1 MAVGIESRRKTTS
14 GRFYEIED
22 GESYPSVTT
31 ILQAIGKPALINWA
45 AKEERELV
53 LGVASELYQDA
64 MKLNPPLS
72 TTAWVLSMESR
83 LGKQRAHQR
92 LLAKAGDLG
101 TQAHQMIEWE
111 LRRRLGITSPKPE
124 IEDKA
129 LWAFMAWEDWAKAVQ
144 LKPLLVEQVIYS
156 RQFGYAGTM
165 DLLCE
170 INVPG
175 LIKYFWDKNKQVP
188 EVLAALNCE
197 WAVTLADWKTG
208 KAIYQEAALQ
218 NAAYRYGLK
227 EMGHGDPL
235 IGLIV
240 RLPKIETDPEFEVAV
255 VGDTKPLMDVFLAT
269 KTLWTWMQ
277 IAERAYQ
284 EKRAAAKAE
293 EKEVL
298 SPRDIMPTHIAVPQ
312 APSETPTA
320 SKVAAEPTTTP
331 GTAAAAPKKR
341 KRKPNVTPANLGP
354 VIEMLKPG
362 ETLTDLGGGKQVSVP
377 G

>member
-72 TTAWVLSMESR
+72 STAWVLSMEGR

-101 TQAHQMIEWE
+101 TQAHSMIEWE
-111 LRRRLGITSPKPE
+111 LRRRLGIASEKPT

-129 LWAFMAWEDWAKAVQ
+129 LWAFMAWEDWAKAVR
-144 LKPLLVEQVIYS
+144 LKPILVEQVVYS
-156 RQFGYAGTM
+156 KQFGYAGTM

-170 INVPG
+170 VSVPG
-175 LIKYFWDKNKQVP
+175 LIEYFKSKNKTIP
-188 EVLAALNCE
+188 EPLLALSQEWVL
-197 WAVTLADWKTG
+197 TLADWKTG

-218 NAAYRYGLK
+218 NAAYRHGLK

-255 VGDTKPLMDVFLAT
+255 VGETKPLMDVFLAT

-284 EKRAAAKAE
+284 EKRAAAEKA
-293 EKEVL
+293 KD
-298 SPRDIMPTHIAVPQ
+298 SAVQ
-312 APSETPTA
+312 APSESATA
-320 SKVAAEPTTTP
+320 SKVAAEPTIAP

-341 KRKPNVTPANLGP
+341 KRRSNVTPANLDP
-354 VIEMLKPG
+354 VIAMLKPS
-362 ETLTDLGGGKQVSVP
+362 ETLTDLSGGKQVSA